1 MASAQR
7 RSLATAMLNLGLTGG
22 IGSGKSAVARMF
34 ADLGAATL
42 DSDALVRSFLGPG
55 QKGTAAVA
63 AVFGDD
69 VLGADGA
76 VDRRRL
82 GAMVFGDEEARAKL
96 EGILHP
102 MVIATRREW
111 IEERR
116 KEMGP
121 GAVTVAEAALIFE
134 AGTWPEFDGV
144 VLVTAPVEV
153 RKARLLSAGWDEAEV
168 ERRMAAQWT
177 DERKAALSDWIVDNG
192 GDEGATRAQVEV
204 LWKRFTVMALA
215 REPLPKEDRTQP

>member
-1 MASAQR
+1 
-7 RSLATAMLNLGLTGG
+7 MLNLGLTGG

-34 ADLGAATL
+34 AALGAATL

-55 QKGTAAVA
+55 QKGALAVA
-63 AVFGDD
+63 AAFGDGM
-69 VLGADGA
+69 LGEDGS
-76 VDRRRL
+76 VDRKRL
-82 GAMVFGDEEARAKL
+82 AAAVFGDEEARAKL

-102 MVIATRREW
+102 MVVAARREW

-116 KEMGP
+116 TRMGP
-121 GAVTVAEAALIFE
+121 GAVTVSEAALIFE

-153 RKARLLSAGWDEAEV
+153 RKARLLAAGWEEAEV
-168 ERRMAAQWT
+168 ERRMATQWT

-192 GDEGATRAQVEV
+192 GEEGSTRAQVEV

-215 REPLPKEDRTQP
+215 REPLPKEAGT